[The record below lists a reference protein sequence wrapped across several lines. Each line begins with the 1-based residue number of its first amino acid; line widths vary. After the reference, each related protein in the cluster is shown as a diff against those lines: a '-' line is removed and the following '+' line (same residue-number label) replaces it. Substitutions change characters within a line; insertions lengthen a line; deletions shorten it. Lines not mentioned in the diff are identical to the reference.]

1 MCEFCTKHG
10 DGKVWYKN
18 AANYSKD
25 LVSDLNRK
33 KYINDFFEKYK
44 LTGSPFLLV
53 NINCNANI
61 KDWLKLYKM
70 YKNA

>member
-33 KYINDFFEKYK
+33 KYINDFFEKTIEDGFK
-44 LTGSPFLLV
+44 TLGRLESLFQKKEDSP
-53 NINCNANI
+53 
-61 KDWLKLYKM
+61 
-70 YKNA
+70 